1 MPFDL
6 HWQDEAQTILRVD
19 THGEV
24 TWGAWHALVD
34 QLTAELAKAPHR
46 IDLIFNDGSRMPPG
60 NPMPHFKTTI
70 QKFAQYLNLKLVV
83 TVSNRSISNFVK
95 ALLNIVL
102 RVSGIKW
109 FATSEFVTTLDE
121 ALELIAQDRMKQ
133 EIAA

>member
-60 NPMPHFKTTI
+60 NPI
-70 QKFAQYLNLKLVV
+70 CA
-83 TVSNRSISNFVK
+83 VSQFEIGGHGQQSFHLQFRQ
-95 ALLNIVL
+95 
-102 RVSGIKW
+102 GI
-109 FATSEFVTTLDE
+109 AEYC
-121 ALELIAQDRMKQ
+121 
-133 EIAA
+133 AARIGDQMVCDLGICHDAG